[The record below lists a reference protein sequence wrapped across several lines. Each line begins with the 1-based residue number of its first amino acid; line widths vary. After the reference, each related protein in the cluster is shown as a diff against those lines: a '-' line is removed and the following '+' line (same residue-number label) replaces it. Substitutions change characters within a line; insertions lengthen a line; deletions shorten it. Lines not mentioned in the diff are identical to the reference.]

1 MTVVVYGAGIDFCLF
16 LIARYKEELDHGAT
30 FRDATM
36 FAVTHV
42 GAALAT
48 SAGTSIVGIAMLT
61 LTEFGKFREAGVAI
75 SFGLFIAL
83 ICASD
88 ADPGHD
94 VHVWPLDFLARCPA

>member
-1 MTVVVYGAGIDFCLF
+1 MPVPDCPI
-16 LIARYKEELDHGAT
+16 KEELDHGAT
-30 FRDATM
+30 FRNATM

-83 ICASD
+83 ICIRLWGKNS
-88 ADPGHD
+88 GHD
-94 VHVWPLDFLARCPA
+94 VYVWPLDFLARCPA